1 MEIANYYIPLQSQ
14 TLKKRVMSLDVRD
27 YIARQLQKDD
37 LTFAAMIDVERTKV
51 NYLKQYN
58 NAERNII
65 DRERVKVQK
74 AALINKVME

>member
-1 MEIANYYIPLQSQ
+1 M
-14 TLKKRVMSLDVRD
+14 DVRK
-27 YIARQLQKDD
+27 YIEEQLQKDD

-65 DRERVKVQK
+65 DNERVKVQK

>member
-1 MEIANYYIPLQSQ
+1 M
-14 TLKKRVMSLDVRD
+14 DVRK
-27 YIARQLQKDD
+27 YIEEQLQKDD

-65 DRERVKVQK
+65 DKERVKVQK

>member
-1 MEIANYYIPLQSQ
+1 M
-14 TLKKRVMSLDVRD
+14 DVRK
-27 YIARQLQKDD
+27 YIEEQLQKDD
-37 LTFAAMIDVERTKV
+37 LTFATMIDVERTKV

-65 DRERVKVQK
+65 DKERVKVQK

>member
-1 MEIANYYIPLQSQ
+1 M
-14 TLKKRVMSLDVRD
+14 DVRK
-27 YIARQLQKDD
+27 YIEEQLQKDD

-65 DRERVKVQK
+65 DNERVEVQK
-74 AALINKVME
+74 AALINKVLE

>member
-1 MEIANYYIPLQSQ
+1 MDIRKYIEE
-14 TLKKRVMSLDVRD
+14 
-27 YIARQLQKDD
+27 QLQKDD

-65 DRERVKVQK
+65 DKERVKVQK

>member
-1 MEIANYYIPLQSQ
+1 M
-14 TLKKRVMSLDVRD
+14 DVRK
-27 YIARQLQKDD
+27 YIEEQLQKDD

-65 DRERVKVQK
+65 DNERVKVQK
-74 AALINKVME
+74 AALINKVLE

>member
-1 MEIANYYIPLQSQ
+1 MQITKLYVTLQSQ

-58 NAERNII
+58 NA
-65 DRERVKVQK
+65 
-74 AALINKVME
+74 

>member
-1 MEIANYYIPLQSQ
+1 M
-14 TLKKRVMSLDVRD
+14 DVRK
-27 YIARQLQKDD
+27 YIEDQLQKDD

-65 DRERVKVQK
+65 DKERVKVQK

>member
-1 MEIANYYIPLQSQ
+1 
-14 TLKKRVMSLDVRD
+14 MSLDVRD
-27 YIARQLQKDD
+27 CIARQLQKDD

-65 DRERVKVQK
+65 DKERVKVQK

>member
-1 MEIANYYIPLQSQ
+1 M
-14 TLKKRVMSLDVRD
+14 DVRK
-27 YIARQLQKDD
+27 YIEEQLQKDD
-37 LTFAAMIDVERTKV
+37 STFAAMIDVERTKV

-65 DRERVKVQK
+65 DKERVKVQK

>member
-1 MEIANYYIPLQSQ
+1 M
-14 TLKKRVMSLDVRD
+14 DVRK
-27 YIARQLQKDD
+27 YIEEQLQKDD

-65 DRERVKVQK
+65 DKERVKVQK
-74 AALINKVME
+74 ATLINKVME

>member
-1 MEIANYYIPLQSQ
+1 MKSI
-14 TLKKRVMSLDVRD
+14 MDVRK
-27 YIARQLQKDD
+27 YIEEQLQKDD

-65 DRERVKVQK
+65 DKERVKVQK

>member
-1 MEIANYYIPLQSQ
+1 MDIRKYIEE
-14 TLKKRVMSLDVRD
+14 
-27 YIARQLQKDD
+27 QLQKDD

>member
-1 MEIANYYIPLQSQ
+1 M
-14 TLKKRVMSLDVRD
+14 DVRK
-27 YIARQLQKDD
+27 YIEEQLQKDD

-65 DRERVKVQK
+65 DKERVKVQK
-74 AALINKVME
+74 AALINKVLE

>member
-1 MEIANYYIPLQSQ
+1 M
-14 TLKKRVMSLDVRD
+14 DVRK
-27 YIARQLQKDD
+27 YIEEQLQKDD

>member
-1 MEIANYYIPLQSQ
+1 MKSI
-14 TLKKRVMSLDVRD
+14 MDVRK
-27 YIARQLQKDD
+27 YIEEQLQKDD
-37 LTFAAMIDVERTKV
+37 LTFAAMINVERTKV

-65 DRERVKVQK
+65 DKERVKVQK